1 MQAHG
6 DAPRT
11 QMSAEIGS
19 SGFPQSDQVI
29 RLWREDQ
36 KWPRLLMHHSGKAW
50 GPWPMQRGDS
60 PPCSYCSCASSPCQS
75 TETNRAAHPCA
86 SAPLVWSPQAW
97 RLVTITCP
105 EQNLKTTS
113 LPSACSLKVNI
124 FSLTLCRDLRCSSS
138 VPLSLMAWIHAEHA
152 RTWHRAGA
160 HLGAGEETAAGGAV
174 P

>member
-1 MQAHG
+1 M
-6 DAPRT
+6 
-11 QMSAEIGS
+11 
-19 SGFPQSDQVI
+19 
-29 RLWREDQ
+29 WREDQ
-36 KWPRLLMHHSGKAW
+36 KWPHLLMHHWQLTQGRPGDP
-50 GPWPMQRGDS
+50 GPCRGGTALPVVTAAVPAAPVRAPRPTGLHIPAPQ
-60 PPCSYCSCASSPCQS
+60 PPWCGD
-75 TETNRAAHPCA
+75 
-86 SAPLVWSPQAW
+86 QAW